1 MKRINISAG
10 AVWENIVGYSRAV
23 RVGNI
28 VKVAGTTAV
37 EGGVIQF
44 PNQPYEQTIL
54 VVEKI
59 EAALKSAG
67 ATLSDVVCTRIYVCN
82 IAEHLDDIGHAHW
95 QFFGKIKPAATMVQ
109 IAALIHPSLVVEI
122 EAEAIIEG

>member
-1 MKRINISAG
+1 MKRINISSG

-44 PNQPYEQTIL
+44 PNQP
-54 VVEKI
+54 
-59 EAALKSAG
+59 
-67 ATLSDVVCTRIYVCN
+67 
-82 IAEHLDDIGHAHW
+82 
-95 QFFGKIKPAATMVQ
+95 
-109 IAALIHPSLVVEI
+109 
-122 EAEAIIEG
+122 